1 MQETL
6 SLDTSYI
13 AALLY
18 LIRVEIGRHAGH
30 LNEVNLF
37 ENSQLDLQDTYFWS
51 ILYYRLSNTFKEQG
65 STKTKT
71 PYKSYS
77 EIIYAC

>member
-37 ENSQLDLQDTYFWS
+37 ENSQLNLQDTYS
-51 ILYYRLSNTFKEQG
+51 
-65 STKTKT
+65 
-71 PYKSYS
+71 
-77 EIIYAC
+77 